1 MGIVMVSEPVR
12 LNNGMPDLAI
22 RKRRVGVSAALPR
35 KMYWSVASPGAR
47 LVEYRTDTG
56 NCPLLS
62 MVRGQYTK
70 STSSFINVRVVK
82 VLVLVTLDC
91 VVVVAVVGV
100 VVEVSVCVVDVSDLV
115 VEVIVEVAV
124 IVVDDDVT
132 VVIVVTIGP
141 MSRMLAFDSRISQ
154 CFADTGT
161 MYSSSLYSSYEIPSI
176 GIAST
181 SVPTRAC
188 RSIDC
193 LLIWA
198 SLFGVSAAL
207 PVKTSSRL
215 ASSGS
220 RLVENRMMTVN
231 PMLSAIYCG
240 RHRTAICSGIRLA
253 VLVVVVA
260 LTLVVVEIVVVEVER
275 GRISRILFDDT
286 RLSQRMSATGTM

>member
-1 MGIVMVSEPVR
+1 M
-12 LNNGMPDLAI
+12 
-22 RKRRVGVSAALPR
+22 
-35 KMYWSVASPGAR
+35 
-47 LVEYRTDTG
+47 VEYRTDTG

-115 VEVIVEVAV
+115 VEVIVEVAVMVVSVCVVDVSDLVVEVLVEVAV